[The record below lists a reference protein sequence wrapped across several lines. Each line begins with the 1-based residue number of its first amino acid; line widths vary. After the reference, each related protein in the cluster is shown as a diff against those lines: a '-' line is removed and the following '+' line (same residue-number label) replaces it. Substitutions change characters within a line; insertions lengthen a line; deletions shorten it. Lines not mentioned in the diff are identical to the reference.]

1 MNDVLNL
8 FSDAGRAA
16 GARIAELTA
25 LINKYD
31 KAYYTDA
38 EPLISD
44 REYDAL
50 FEELAGLEK
59 QFPEFL
65 APDSPTQRVAGAPL
79 REFESVAH
87 EKPMLSLANTY
98 SSEEIADFDRRVR
111 EGLEGREYTY
121 VTELKYDGV
130 AVSLR
135 YRNGELTLA
144 ATRGDG
150 TTGDNITQNIKT
162 IKSIPLRVN
171 DVSYKGIALK
181 NFEVRGEVYMLEE
194 DFLKINEKRTADGEK
209 PFANPRNLTAGSLKL
224 LDSRQLTGRP
234 LRIVCYYLDTPDI
247 SLESQSEDLELIKAL
262 GLPAPPHYR
271 LCKGLDEVNE
281 FIGEWKVKR
290 PSLPFQIDGIVI
302 KVDSLRLQEMLGFV
316 ARSPRWAI
324 AYKYEAESAQTKL
337 LNITLQVGRTGAITP
352 VAELEPVF
360 LAGSTVSRATLHNAD
375 YIAGL
380 DIRIGDTVLVEKG
393 GDVIPKVTGFVPELR
408 LAESVPYVFPETC
421 PCELESPLT
430 RPEGEANH
438 YCNHQECPWQIRRR
452 IEHFVSRNAMDI
464 NAGEKIIDQ
473 LVSKGF
479 IHNIAGLYLLRDKRD
494 SLLQQE
500 RWGEKSVD
508 NLLESIEKSKEKQL
522 DKLIFALGIRFI
534 GEGASKILARH
545 FKSLDAL
552 AVAAKEQLT
561 QVFEIGEKMAES
573 IVQFFADE
581 KQKSI
586 IESLRLSGLNFDY
599 TEQETDTAG
608 VFSGKVLVLTGELE
622 SMTRNEA
629 KRIIESMGGKVTGS
643 VSKNTNFVVAGA
655 NAGSKLGQAQKLGV
669 ATLNEEE
676 FRAMAG
682 KAEDRKSVV

>member
-682 KAEDRKSVV
+682 KAD